1 MPKLFWLFRVG
12 GWMRERWMKRE
23 SKSRKKTKKKLF
35 HRKDKSE
42 IPVLSDFSFLV
53 ESVRNALWIIQ
64 ASWWR
69 IWGIKHLNFLWNII
83 PFKFNFFFSF
93 VHILQQSSVFLS
105 FGLTLDQPGNS
116 CQRQRHERHKILV
129 SKCYNL
135 YHGVLS
141 LSPHSRKIRSF

>member
-1 MPKLFWLFRVG
+1 MANAEAAPIVSSGR
-12 GWMRERWMKRE
+12 MNERKMNEE
-23 SKSRKKTKKKLF
+23 SNVRRGKKTKKKLF
-35 HRKDKSE
+35 YRKDKSE

-83 PFKFNFFFSF
+83 PFKFNFFPLS
-93 VHILQQSSVFLS
+93 LSLS
-105 FGLTLDQPGNS
+105 FTFRNGSQSLWLTHDRPGNS
-116 CQRQRHERHKILV
+116 CRYERHKILV

-141 LSPHSRKIRSF
+141 LSPSPHFST